1 MWKILHIIGG
11 FFLDIIE
18 TAVFALSIFVLGY
31 VFLAQPHQVSG
42 RSMFPTFHN
51 GDFLLTNKLTY
62 RRGLPVRGDV
72 IIFRAPSTAHCPS
85 GGACDF
91 IKRVIGLPGET
102 VSVKDNHVYI
112 DGELLEEPY
121 MSTDYPTRGDA

>member
-1 MWKILHIIGG
+1 MTILANPTCERGGGWHIIRVMWKIFKIIGG

-18 TAVFALSIFVLGY
+18 TAVFALSIFVLVY

-42 RSMFPTFHN
+42 RSMVPTFQN
-51 GDFLLTNKLTY
+51 GDFLLTNKMAY
-62 RRGLPVRGDV
+62 RRGLPSRGDV

-91 IKRVIGLPGET
+91 IKRIIGLPGET
-102 VSVKDNHVYI
+102 VSI
-112 DGELLEEPY
+112 QSG
-121 MSTDYPTRGDA
+121 